1 MHHVTSQPPPYS
13 TYDVISHLDN
23 PGQCDETSAV
33 YVKPGGGA
41 GGGHADWT
49 SAGDPPAHGDYARL
63 NPPHLGLG
71 EYLHTAQAQK
81 LGTGEYIHPGAPGE
95 HQQIAH
101 AQPGRDSE
109 NLPRSASLPGRD
121 SENLP
126 RSASLQEPEQDQR
139 ASNVYMTIGDDA
151 GASS

>member
-13 TYDVISHLDN
+13 TYDVVSHLDN
-23 PGQCDETSAV
+23 PGHCEEASAI

-49 SAGDPPAHGDYARL
+49 SGGDPPAHSDYARL
-63 NPPHLGLG
+63 NPPRLGLG

-95 HQQIAH
+95 HQQVAH

-109 NLPRSASLPGRD
+109 NLHSSL
-121 SENLP
+121 
-126 RSASLQEPEQDQR
+126 SLQEPEQDQR